1 MVCHVHPF
9 MDTRSS
15 IRNLFIV
22 DCGFRAH
29 KKCSEKLPNDCM
41 PNMKK
46 LKRMFGLDLTTLLKA
61 TNKSIPYVVEKCVE
75 EIERRG
81 KLTYKHEYYKLNTI
95 AHLMFHFG
103 PAKISSSIKTIA
115 NTGDVNHASV
125 LKKHNYFCVWNSVSM
140 W

>member
-1 MVCHVHPF
+1 MFVVGFLVLLSHLL
-9 MDTRSS
+9 S
-15 IRNLFIV
+15 ILLA

-81 KLTYKHEYYKLNTI
+81 TGTACFIRLAICSDRLCQAAALSWHVLS
-95 AHLMFHFG
+95 ADQ
-103 PAKISSSIKTIA
+103 KI
-115 NTGDVNHASV
+115 
-125 LKKHNYFCVWNSVSM
+125 
-140 W
+140 

>member
-1 MVCHVHPF
+1 MVCHAHPF
-9 MDTRSS
+9 MDTRNS

-22 DCGFRAH
+22 IDCGFRAH

-81 KLTYKHEYYKLNTI
+81 KLTYKHEYYKLNTLLI
-95 AHLMFHFG
+95 WCFILVL
-103 PAKISSSIKTIA
+103 PKSSVALRPFLILVMSTML
-115 NTGDVNHASV
+115 V
-125 LKKHNYFCVWNSVSM
+125 Y
-140 W
+140 